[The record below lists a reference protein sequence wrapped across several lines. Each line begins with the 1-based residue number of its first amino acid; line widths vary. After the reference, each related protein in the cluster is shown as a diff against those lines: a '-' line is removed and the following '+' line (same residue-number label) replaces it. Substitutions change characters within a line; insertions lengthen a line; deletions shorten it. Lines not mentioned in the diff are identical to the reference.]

1 MLDLKRIDLGK
12 DEAEQDANLAR
23 YFLKTEA
30 YAASRRGAKFVVIG
44 RKGSGKSA
52 IFTLLNDELAKENLV
67 VQITPDQYAW
77 STLRSYKEIGISI
90 EHAHTNAWK
99 LTIISAIVWR
109 LTEEKLLSQTSSL
122 VPYYKFFKDSY
133 NPQDSN
139 WFLNIADKAKKVL
152 EGVKIEGI
160 SFDFGSSI
168 GTPLKIVNEL
178 KLLVKKEWPEGK
190 KMTILFD
197 RLDDSWDASEESKY
211 LLVGLFKAIAELNTH
226 FAELVQ
232 CIAFIRSDI
241 YNNLIFDDQDKIRQ
255 YEQPIVWDSDNLK
268 KLICE
273 RIRVSLDLTST
284 DEEIWTDLFSKKAY
298 RSKASPE
305 KYLMDRT
312 FKRPRDIISLVR
324 SAIEKAIENG
334 HDCIETT
341 DTRTVEEERYSESKY
356 KDLIIENQKQYPFTK
371 DLLDT
376 FSSRLHILTSDEL
389 REICKDFAVNKKL
402 DQNADQLI
410 RYLFSIGFLGVK
422 RKGRAGLKQRGGESI
437 FFSYDDPALNPIT
450 FSEFYIHTAL
460 RIYLNVN
467 EKRKLKS

>member
-1 MLDLKRIDLGK
+1 MLDLRKIDLGK
-12 DEAEQDANLAR
+12 DEAEQDTNLGK

-30 YAASRRGAKFVVIG
+30 YAACLRGSKFVVIG

-52 IFTLLNDELAKENLV
+52 IFTLLNEELSKENLV
-67 VQITPDQYAW
+67 VQITPNQYAW
-77 STLRSYKEIGISI
+77 STLRSYKETGISI

-109 LTEEKLLSQTSSL
+109 LTEEHLLAQTSSL

-133 NPQDSN
+133 NPSDSN
-139 WFLNIADKAKKVL
+139 WFLNIADKAKKLL
-152 EGVKIEGI
+152 EGVNIEGI

-178 KLLVKKEWPEGK
+178 KFLVKKEWPAGK

-211 LLVGLFKAIAELNTH
+211 LLIGLFKAIAELNAH
-226 FAELVQ
+226 FSGLVK
-232 CIAFIRSDI
+232 CISFIRSDI

-255 YEQPIVWDSDNLK
+255 YEQPIFWDTENLK

-273 RIRVSLDLTST
+273 RVRVSLEIESS
-284 DEEIWTDLFSKKAY
+284 DEEIWNQLFSEKSY

-324 SAIEKAIENG
+324 SIVDPNI
-334 HDCIETT
+334 
-341 DTRTVEEERYSESKY
+341 RTV
-356 KDLIIENQKQYPFTK
+356 
-371 DLLDT
+371 
-376 FSSRLHILTSDEL
+376 
-389 REICKDFAVNKKL
+389 V
-402 DQNADQLI
+402 
-410 RYLFSIGFLGVK
+410 
-422 RKGRAGLKQRGGESI
+422 
-437 FFSYDDPALNPIT
+437 
-450 FSEFYIHTAL
+450 
-460 RIYLNVN
+460 
-467 EKRKLKS
+467 